1 MYTSVV
7 TAAGSTKNAYW
18 EPPLARN
25 DIVPLPA
32 LMSVGSSTTPQMVY
46 AWREKTSVEEASE
59 PGIRAGIRAVRA
71 RALLAIGGAA
81 EGDLVAQGKAA
92 LVRRKRLVTATWSQ
106 TLPPADGRQ
115 ARGAGSCREGLRALT
130 STFSDEEPTVV

>member
-46 AWREKTSVEEASE
+46 VWREKTSVEEASAPASAPSAPAPFSPSE
-59 PGIRAGIRAVRA
+59 APRKVTSSPRA
-71 RALLAIGGAA
+71 RPLSS
-81 EGDLVAQGKAA
+81 
-92 LVRRKRLVTATWSQ
+92 RKRLVTATWSDV
-106 TLPPADGRQ
+106 TGRWPSSTW
-115 ARGAGSCREGLRALT
+115 GWFMPEGLRALT